1 MKKIFNK
8 RIINKHI
15 AIPLY
20 FQIKT
25 FIEDNIKN
33 GQLIEGDMLPPED
46 ELSKLLDVSRPT
58 VRQALNELSAAGYL
72 ERKRAKGTCVTT
84 PKIYNNYLSKL
95 ESFYHEMVDQGQQ
108 PVTKVLSLSLVE
120 NDETVA
126 NILGCKSA
134 VYLERVRYIDQKPV
148 LYIESWLPAAIYS
161 GLIKIDMENNSL
173 YDKMKELKNPVVR
186 VERLIS
192 AIAAETKDSLLMEVP
207 RKSPLLLSVTTGY
220 DVKNTP
226 VEYSIARY
234 KGSSHK
240 FKIELLV

>member
-8 RIINKHI
+8 RIINKNI

-25 FIEDNIKN
+25 YIENNIKN
-33 GQLIEGDMLPPED
+33 GHLSEGDMLPSED

-72 ERKRAKGTCVTT
+72 ERKRAKGTCVTH
-84 PKIYNNYLSKL
+84 PKIYKNYLSKL
-95 ESFYHEMVDQGQQ
+95 ESFYHEMVEQGQK
-108 PVTKVLSLSLVE
+108 PVTKVLSLSLID
-120 NDETVA
+120 NDEMIA
-126 NILGCKSA
+126 EILDCKRA
-134 VYLERVRYIDQKPV
+134 VYLERVRYIDQEPV
-148 LYIESWLPAAIYS
+148 LYIQSWLPATIYS
-161 GLIKIDMENNSL
+161 GLLDIDMENNSL
-173 YDKMKELKNPVVR
+173 YDQMKELKKPVVR

-192 AIAAETKDSLLMEVP
+192 AIAAEARDSLLMEIP
-207 RKSPLLLSVTTGY
+207 RKSPLLLSETTGY
-220 DVKNTP
+220 DANNVP

>member
-8 RIINKHI
+8 RIINKNI

-25 FIEDNIKN
+25 YIENNIKN
-33 GQLIEGDMLPPED
+33 GHLSEGDMLPSED

-72 ERKRAKGTCVTT
+72 ERKRAKGTCVTH
-84 PKIYNNYLSKL
+84 PKIYKNYLSKL
-95 ESFYHEMVDQGQQ
+95 ESFYHEMVEQGQK
-108 PVTKVLSLSLVE
+108 PVTKVLSLSLID
-120 NDETVA
+120 NDEMIA
-126 NILGCKSA
+126 EILDCKRA

-148 LYIESWLPAAIYS
+148 LYIQSWLPATIYS
-161 GLIKIDMENNSL
+161 GLLDIDMENNSL
-173 YDKMKELKNPVVR
+173 YDQMKELKKPVVR

-192 AIAAETKDSLLMEVP
+192 AIAAEARDSLLMEVP

-220 DVKNTP
+220 DANNVP